1 MFLLLGSSPSLSLSL
16 SSSSACCETNGPQKP
31 QQLFAA
37 IVAHGKV
44 YSLKDFKAS
53 HTVSTSCLINS
64 ESDLSNTWERVGNV
78 PYLFLLPFAIY
89 NFFLRPLAINLLICR
104 KCEIIN
110 YVRDKNSVDFPL
122 AKQTRHAAA
131 RCDLRRLVVFLTSL
145 SIDLNG
151 FHWLSL
157 AHKLIKTL
165 PWLLQ
170 TTICLFTSFSTLK

>member
-1 MFLLLGSSPSLSLSL
+1 MFLLLGRSPSLSLSL

-53 HTVSTSCLINS
+53 HTLFTSCVINS
-64 ESDLSNTWERVGNV
+64 ESDLSNTWERVGM
-78 PYLFLLPFAIY
+78 YLTYFFCHLQ
-89 NFFLRPLAINLLICR
+89 FFLRPLAINLLICR
-104 KCEIIN
+104 KCEFIN

-165 PWLLQ
+165 PWLSQ